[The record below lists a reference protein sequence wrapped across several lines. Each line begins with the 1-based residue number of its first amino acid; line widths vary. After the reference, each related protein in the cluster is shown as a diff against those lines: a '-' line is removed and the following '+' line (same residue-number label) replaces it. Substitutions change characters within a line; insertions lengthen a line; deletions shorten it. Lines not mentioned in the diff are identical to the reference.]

1 MVRSA
6 GRGGGGGEVVIF
18 QATWRQVL
26 AGTKTQTRRIV
37 GSGQRLF
44 LDAGAIADWDMECGK
59 TPRSPGVFVET
70 REITGPMAPWE
81 GPEEVQYTY
90 TQKWGIGHTY
100 AVQPGRTQKAVGRI
114 RITRIRQERV
124 QDITEADVE
133 AEGVGL
139 QAWAGEGHEGWPRT
153 AGYAQL
159 WDSLHDR
166 PGERWADNPAVWV
179 LEFELVE
186 KR

>member
-1 MVRSA
+1 M
-6 GRGGGGGEVVIF
+6 IF

-37 GSGQRLF
+37 KEAPRHLCIGGSYSCELHLSRGEWSPEN
-44 LDAGAIADWDMECGK
+44 LDRTDFPGKGVYLRTGIEGGWLSADCCAEPEWSDRAKWIEGK
-59 TPRSPGVFVET
+59 
-70 REITGPMAPWE
+70 
-81 GPEEVQYTY
+81 
-90 TQKWGIGHTY
+90 TY